1 MYILVEP
8 RKKRRTIVRRTSNVM
23 NMFKLAIGIFS
34 LNVRIIKK
42 FKGRAMN
49 LTLIDES
56 ESNEF
61 Q

>member
-8 RKKRRTIVRRTSNVM
+8 LKKRRTIVRRTSHVM
-23 NMFKLAIGIFS
+23 NMFKLATGIFS

-49 LTLIDES
+49 VNLIDES

>member
-8 RKKRRTIVRRTSNVM
+8 LKKRRTIVRRTSNVM